1 MVGGSVREALLG
13 NPWKDLDLTSTLK
26 PDEIQGLFPRAIPT
40 GVQYGTVTVRTDDS
54 DLKFEITTLRSEGSY
69 GDGRRPDEVSFGNSL
84 KEDLARRD
92 FTINAMA
99 IDLSR
104 NILHDPFGG
113 QADLDGQ
120 TLRAVGVAEERLGE
134 DGLRLLRAYRFMD
147 RGSRGIWQ
155 PDDELSKALLSCGKM
170 LENVS
175 EERVWSEFRRIL
187 EGGNAAEILERM
199 RKDGMLSRI
208 LPGWDAHIDLQHLL
222 MTPEENTFA
231 CRLVLLAS
239 KTPHERWRRLEHDLR
254 ALKLSNQERGLVMNL
269 HRLLGH
275 LPSDISEYRLYR
287 ADVDGLIG
295 THLAI
300 EDVLNPIQVEN
311 VRESLAILEPLQAG
325 NEPLVD
331 GHLLAT
337 VSGLSPGR
345 RLGRLKEWLFR
356 IQVEQDLPTSE
367 EVLAHLELLD
377 WRSTDPESWP
387 DMRWP

>member
-1 MVGGSVREALLG
+1 
-13 NPWKDLDLTSTLK
+13 
-26 PDEIQGLFPRAIPT
+26 
-40 GVQYGTVTVRTDDS
+40 
-54 DLKFEITTLRSEGSY
+54 
-69 GDGRRPDEVSFGNSL
+69 
-84 KEDLARRD
+84 
-92 FTINAMA
+92 
-99 IDLSR
+99 
-104 NILHDPFGG
+104 
-113 QADLDGQ
+113 
-120 TLRAVGVAEERLGE
+120 
-134 DGLRLLRAYRFMD
+134 
-147 RGSRGIWQ
+147 
-155 PDDELSKALLSCGKM
+155 
-170 LENVS
+170 
-175 EERVWSEFRRIL
+175 
-187 EGGNAAEILERM
+187 
-199 RKDGMLSRI
+199 
-208 LPGWDAHIDLQHLL
+208 
-222 MTPEENTFA
+222 
-231 CRLVLLAS
+231 
-239 KTPHERWRRLEHDLR
+239 
-254 ALKLSNQERGLVMNL
+254 MNL

-311 VRESLAILEPLQAG
+311 VRESLAALAPLQAG

-367 EVLAHLELLD
+367 DVLAHLELFD